1 MSVPVSPSISP
12 LGWAT
17 TVPDRLDIEFA
28 NFIASD
34 ISQSILFPV
43 ASLPYLIKKHQSDF
57 QGLCNEAQSVLKTHF
72 DGLFDRTEVAVSYR
86 TESDD
91 DTKIQLVFAITVVE
105 NDEVFNIRQAVEN
118 INSQT
123 LKLMEVNNG

>member
-86 TESDD
+86 AESGD

>member
-57 QGLCNEAQSVLKTHF
+57 QGLCNDAQSVLKTHF
-72 DGLFDRTEVAVSYR
+72 DGLFDLTEVAVSYR
-86 TESDD
+86 AESGD

-105 NDEVFNIRQAVEN
+105 NNEVFNIRQAVEN

>member
-28 NFIASD
+28 NFVASD

-57 QGLCNEAQSVLKTHF
+57 QGLCNDAQSVLKTHF

-86 TESDD
+86 SENDD

>member
-86 TESDD
+86 SENDD

>member
-17 TVPDRLDIEFA
+17 TIPDRLDIEFA

-72 DGLFDRTEVAVSYR
+72 DGLFDLTEVAVSYR
-86 TESDD
+86 AESGD

>member
-57 QGLCNEAQSVLKTHF
+57 QGLCNDAQSVLKTHF

-86 TESDD
+86 SENDD

>member
-1 MSVPVSPSISP
+1 M
-12 LGWAT
+12 
-17 TVPDRLDIEFA
+17 R
-28 NFIASD
+28 
-34 ISQSILFPV
+34 
-43 ASLPYLIKKHQSDF
+43 
-57 QGLCNEAQSVLKTHF
+57 THF

-91 DTKIQLVFAITVVE
+91 DSKIQLVFAITVVE

>member
-17 TVPDRLDIEFA
+17 TIPDRLDIEFA

-72 DGLFDRTEVAVSYR
+72 DGLFDLTEVAVSYR
-86 TESDD
+86 AESGD

-105 NDEVFNIRQAVEN
+105 NNEVFNIRQAVEN

>member
-43 ASLPYLIKKHQSDF
+43 ASLPYLIKKHQGDF
-57 QGLCNEAQSVLKTHF
+57 QGLCNEAQTVLNNHF
-72 DGLFDRTEVAVSYR
+72 DGLFDRTEIAVSYR
-86 TESDD
+86 TDGADES
-91 DTKIQLVFAITVVE
+91 KIQLVFAITVIE
-105 NDEVFNIRQAVEN
+105 NEEIYNIRQAVEN